1 MYQLAIYY
9 QSILENR
16 RNGYEIY
23 LKWLEAKNRAS
34 YSSTRSML
42 WHPKELSWIT
52 AAERKQL
59 FLLMDAVLGITDGVF
74 FMASTN
80 CPQHLDSALIRRFD
94 KLIYVPLPEEGARME
109 TLKKKLSDIKSDE
122 LYDDKLKSLAAKTA
136 GFSPCD
142 IEKICTNAK
151 NLALTRLL
159 QKNPIEKCGNDSKG
173 EDCECC
179 TPILLYDDVLEAVR
193 DANPTVD
200 PKEVAELEK
209 FAEEKGHGK
218 VHYNRD
224 LPKPRTFVGT
234 IVDFFAEFFA

>member
-1 MYQLAIYY
+1 MPGDILSKYIGESEKRLRDIFEMARSKQP
-9 QSILENR
+9 SIIFID
-16 RNGYEIY
+16 EI
-23 LKWLEAKNRAS
+23 
-34 YSSTRSML
+34 
-42 WHPKELSWIT
+42 
-52 AAERKQL
+52 
-59 FLLMDAVLGITDGVF
+59 DAV
-74 FMASTN
+74 ASKRTE
-80 CPQHLDSALIRRFD
+80 LDNSR
-94 KLIYVPLPEEGARME
+94 G
-109 TLKKKLSDIKSDE
+109 T
-122 LYDDKLKSLAAKTA
+122 KTE
-136 GFSPCD
+136 FSPCD

>member
-1 MYQLAIYY
+1 MARSKKP
-9 QSILENR
+9 SIIFSD
-16 RNGYEIY
+16 EID
-23 LKWLEAKNRAS
+23 AVAS
-34 YSSTRSML
+34 KRT
-42 WHPKELSWIT
+42 ELDNSRGT
-52 AAERKQL
+52 KTEL

-109 TLKKKLSDIKSDE
+109 TFKKKLSDIKSDE
-122 LYDDKLKSLAAKTA
+122 LSDDKLKSLAAKTA